1 MPPVIMDCGLA
12 PAKSALAAL
21 EVCPRSAGVGPDA
34 RDASVAVCPKASARR
49 CGRSASHSA
58 GVAATAFC
66 SAGSAADKIAG
77 ERLRPKRKTAM
88 IV

>member
-1 MPPVIMDCGLA
+1 MPAA
-12 PAKSALAAL
+12 P
-21 EVCPRSAGVGPDA
+21 R
-34 RDASVAVCPKASARR
+34 ASVAVCPREASSCR
-49 CGRSASHSA
+49 GERSASHSA

-66 SAGSAADKIAG
+66 PVGSAADKIAG